1 MIHLKR
7 LAISIMLLLTTSFVL
22 PVAAS
27 ALATTQPP
35 SNILAA
41 SSLKGEACNGL
52 KQIDSDQ
59 GCGKGSN
66 AFYGVIKTV
75 VNLISYIA
83 GIIAVIMVM
92 VAGVKYMTS
101 GGDSNGVASAKT
113 TLIYA
118 IIGIAVVAL
127 AQFLVQVVLSEATK
141 SL

>member
-52 KQIDSDQ
+52 KQID
-59 GCGKGSN
+59 G
-66 AFYGVIKTV
+66 
-75 VNLISYIA
+75 
-83 GIIAVIMVM
+83 
-92 VAGVKYMTS
+92 
-101 GGDSNGVASAKT
+101 
-113 TLIYA
+113 
-118 IIGIAVVAL
+118 
-127 AQFLVQVVLSEATK
+127 
-141 SL
+141 